1 LETQN
6 SNLLSVEYSNFETSR
21 KNFQDENSREVKVRK
36 LEEEK
41 RKNEDEVKIK
51 INDFKQPTEEI
62 TNKFK
67 DWRSDVNSLP
77 DSTHLE
83 LISEYQSFLNKLE
96 QDNLPKFE
104 KKFNDYLQETITNKV
119 GDFRMFFESWRF

>member
-1 LETQN
+1 
-6 SNLLSVEYSNFETSR
+6 LSVEYSNFETSR
-21 KNFQDENSREVKVRK
+21 KNFQDENSREVEVRK

-96 QDNLPKFE
+96 QVF
-104 KKFNDYLQETITNKV
+104 
-119 GDFRMFFESWRF
+119 